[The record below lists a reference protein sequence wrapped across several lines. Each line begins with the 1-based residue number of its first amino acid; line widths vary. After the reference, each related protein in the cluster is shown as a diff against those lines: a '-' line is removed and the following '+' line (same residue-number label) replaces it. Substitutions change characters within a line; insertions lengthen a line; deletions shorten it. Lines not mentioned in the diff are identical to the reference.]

1 MRYIKKNKLTSFVI
15 LIFILVV
22 ILGAYLYNTFFSSGR
37 SEVYGNRLDG
47 IDAVEI
53 KNKQYKELKSKL
65 EEKEKVTKVTTDLKG
80 KIVNVII
87 TVSDEVSINDAK
99 KIAVEVLPF
108 FDKEQ
113 LEFYDIQIFVKKDNA
128 ELNDFPIIGY
138 KQNGKKDLTW
148 SKDRQ
153 VTKNEEK

>member
-22 ILGAYLYNTFFSSGR
+22 ILGAYIYNTFFGSGR
-37 SEVYGNRLDG
+37 SEAYGDRLDG
-47 IDAVEI
+47 IEAVEI
-53 KNKQYKELKSKL
+53 TEEQYDSVKEKLK
-65 EEKEKVTKVTTDLKG
+65 ENEKVTKVTTNLKG
-80 KIVNVII
+80 KIVNII
-87 TVSDEVSINDAK
+87 MTVKDDVNKTDAK
-99 KIAVEVLPF
+99 KIAEGALKVF
-108 FDKEQ
+108 KKEQ

-138 KQNGKKDLTW
+138 KQNGKDGLTW

-153 VTKNEEK
+153 VTTNEEK